1 MVTKEFHDR
10 SDQPLSGVPMGCAS
24 ETVVPQ
30 GIMQVAGLWWRYPT
44 FSEQAGP
51 WTLRDLT
58 FQVQPG
64 ECFGITGPSGA
75 GKTTLC
81 RALAGIIPYTTRFT
95 EEQLPHHFRGQISI
109 MGEAVTAS
117 TSSEHKMGMVLQD
130 PENQFLRMSLLHELA
145 LGLQIQHVP
154 QVEILERIHEA
165 LQWVGLEKL
174 WHGALYLH
182 PSDLSG
188 GQKQRVAIAS
198 FLAMRPEILILD
210 EPTSD
215 LDPVGKR
222 EVIET
227 IARLRRDYHMT
238 VILVEQDPEILAAFC
253 DRIALLHRGRIEL
266 IAPPVDFYSAKEIL
280 ERTGAS
286 AGELT
291 RISWATGYTFKERAP
306 LSLAEAE
313 VAFMAAFERHAPRTT
328 VETARVPQDIV
339 VQAEGVVYSYG
350 DGSLA
355 LKGVDLSLYRGEMLA
370 LLGPNGSGK
379 TTFAK
384 IVSGI
389 YRATRGRLLVFG
401 QNTAAR
407 KVRARL
413 PGSVG
418 YVFQNPD
425 HQLFCR
431 KVSDE
436 IEYGLKNLGIDAKRR
451 RTIVAET
458 LDAVGLTSYANE
470 DPLFLSKGQRQRLA
484 VAAVLAMGPDI
495 LVVDEPTTGQDY
507 HSIMSIMS
515 LLRELQRQGK
525 TILVITHD
533 MTLVAEYCQRVV
545 AFREGEVSF
554 SGTPGQL
561 FNSDQVL
568 QQTGLRPPVA
578 AALST
583 SMRRTQP
590 DFPSLLTVAQ
600 WEEALK
606 H

>member
-1 MVTKEFHDR
+1 MVTKEFRDK
-10 SDQPLSGVPMGCAS
+10 SDQPLSGVPVGI
-24 ETVVPQ
+24 ETRAPQ
-30 GIMQVAGLWWRYPT
+30 GIVQVAGLWWRYPT
-44 FSEQAGP
+44 FSEQAGS

-81 RALAGIIPYTTRFT
+81 RALAGIIPFTTRFT
-95 EEQLPHHFRGQISI
+95 AEQLPHHFRGKISL
-109 MGEAVTAS
+109 MGEPVTAD

-145 LGLQIQHVP
+145 LGLQIQNVP
-154 QVEILERIHEA
+154 NAEILERIYEA

-188 GQKQRVAIAS
+188 GQKQRIAIAS
-198 FLAMRPEILILD
+198 FLAMRPEVLILD

-253 DRIALLHRGRIEL
+253 DRIALLHKGRIEL
-266 IAPPVDFYSAKEIL
+266 IAPPADFYNAKDVL
-280 ERTGAS
+280 ERSGAS

-291 RISWATGYTFKERAP
+291 RISWATGYTFKERVP
-306 LSLAEAE
+306 LSFAEAE
-313 VAFMAAFERHAPRTT
+313 VAFMSVFERQHART
-328 VETARVPQDIV
+328 VVASANAAQEAV

-384 IVSGI
+384 IIAGI
-389 YRATRGRLLVFG
+389 YRVTRGRLQVFG
-401 QNTAAR
+401 QDTASR
-407 KVRARL
+407 KVRAHL

-436 IEYGLKNLGIDAKRR
+436 IEYGLKNLGIEAKRR

-507 HSIMSIMS
+507 QSILSIMS
-515 LLRELQRQGK
+515 LLCELQRQGK

-545 AFREGEVSF
+545 AFRDGELSF
-554 SGTPGQL
+554 TGTPDEL
-561 FNSDQVL
+561 FNSEEIL
-568 QQTGLRPPVA
+568 QQTGLRPPAA

-583 SMRRTQP
+583 YMRRTQP

-606 H
+606 M